1 MQVILNHQQIEQKI
15 TRLGHQIL
23 ENSFKEKTLFIGGI
37 IGNGSVLAK
46 KIVEVINANS
56 TIKIVY
62 FEVSINKEEP
72 WSEKIY
78 LSIDEKLLKK

>member
-23 ENSFKEKTLFIGGI
+23 ENSFEEKTLFIGGI
-37 IGNGSVLAK
+37 IGNGSILAK

-62 FEVSINKEEP
+62 FEVSINKE
-72 WSEKIY
+72 
-78 LSIDEKLLKK
+78 